1 MNIQN
6 KKSNFKKN
14 LFNLL
19 PFLGFIFSLLLSNSF
34 SSRTRQGQL
43 DHLSYS
49 LIDYNKVTN
58 YDDYDS
64 PIINVKTKSQ
74 FDLEKNRKSQDYNEL
89 FYQFHYS
96 LIVNGCRTLIDNDL
110 SLEVSDQFLN
120 FKATLLPTYSVRE
133 TNSSDK
139 DEVYMIDYAQYY
151 AYFARP
157 VHDFRNQTPQG
168 FVYISDTLADKLV
181 EKHGIEGPTK
191 LDRYNQ
197 LLSNSEYSVLPLYSS
212 VFNEEVN
219 ITITNIVHSNIEEG
233 QGKRMLAL
241 YDDFALIWLVESVSK
256 KLEYSFEIDLKNNPY
271 GNKKAINF
279 LNSYGFTYENSD
291 FLIKTKL
298 DNEYQVNEK
307 TTLLLNKILQ
317 NNTSALYTT
326 LFIINIFI
334 MGIFLILF
342 FKISIKRNIT
352 INRKFQLYLL
362 LSLFF
367 LYGIIV
373 SFIYNHPLNG
383 LTAILYVLFFIV
395 FNRIIYSKRSKIQ
408 YRYEAIYEIDI

>member
-1 MNIQN
+1 M
-6 KKSNFKKN
+6 
-14 LFNLL
+14 
-19 PFLGFIFSLLLSNSF
+19 
-34 SSRTRQGQL
+34 
-43 DHLSYS
+43 
-49 LIDYNKVTN
+49 
-58 YDDYDS
+58 
-64 PIINVKTKSQ
+64 
-74 FDLEKNRKSQDYNEL
+74 EKNRKSQDYNEL

-326 LFIINIFI
+326 L
-334 MGIFLILF
+334 L
-342 FKISIKRNIT
+342 
-352 INRKFQLYLL
+352 
-362 LSLFF
+362 
-367 LYGIIV
+367 
-373 SFIYNHPLNG
+373 
-383 LTAILYVLFFIV
+383 
-395 FNRIIYSKRSKIQ
+395 
-408 YRYEAIYEIDI
+408 